1 MLRNLAAVEL
11 FVDLGADVNLKCH
24 GTPPLHLAVAAAALP
39 APGARAFGAAAAAA
53 LLHASYDLS
62 AKVLYAYFICYRLVS
77 TSYI

>member
-11 FVDLGADVNLKCH
+11 FIDLGADVNLKCH

-39 APGARAFGAAAAAA
+39 AAGARRFGTAAAAA

-62 AKVLYAYFICYRLVS
+62 AKVLRNLHLCLYQVW
-77 TSYI
+77 